1 MFMFREPGNRR
12 ERVSVRK
19 RIPRHYKIIGSLTLV
34 TLAVISVLL
43 FHSYLEAVS
52 LLRDQFA
59 GQQMLTIRQTARG
72 IEGRLGHLIREAE
85 ILSRMPAI
93 RRLDLVES
101 RKLMGQAFDEVKSF
115 QVNDISRTDAEG
127 IVRLTLNSPNLV
139 GQDFSFRKYFKEVR
153 RRKESVPAFEFLTF
167 RGFRKGEKGILVSM
181 PVFGEKGEFTGPVT
195 FVVEVGNLLREF
207 VPPEGGGRRTWVLD
221 EDGTVLYHP
230 GYGPGTSLADISE
243 PGSPFRKFL
252 ERSTAAESVRSHY
265 LSPDG
270 SKVIATS
277 HPIMLG
283 GRNWTIIAET
293 DEKVIHDLLGNF
305 NAGHLLGMLMAALAI
320 FFGGLAMALV
330 VDRSRSR
337 LQREINERE
346 KGEDAFRYREE
357 TYQTIVD
364 NSPS

>member
-1 MFMFREPGNRR
+1 MFIFREPGNRR
-12 ERVSVRK
+12 EGIYVLK
-19 RIPRHYKIIGSLTLV
+19 RIPRHYKVIGSLTV
-34 TLAVISVLL
+34 ATLAVLSFLL

-59 GQQMLTIRQTARG
+59 GQQMLTTRQTARG
-72 IEGRLGHLIREAE
+72 IEGSLGQLIREAE

-101 RKLMGQAFDEVKSF
+101 RKLMEQAFAEVKSF
-115 QVNDISRTDAEG
+115 HVNDISRTDAEG
-127 IVRLTLNSPNLV
+127 IVRLTLNSPNLL
-139 GQDFSFRKYFKEVR
+139 GQDFSFRAYFKEVR

-167 RGFRKGEKGILVSM
+167 RGFRQGERGILISM
-181 PVFGEKGEFTGPVT
+181 PVFGEKGEFTGPVN
-195 FVVEVGNLLREF
+195 FIVEVGNLLREF
-207 VPPEGGGRRTWVLD
+207 VPPEGSGRRTWVLD

-230 GYGPGTSLADISE
+230 GYGPGTSLADLSE

-252 ERSTAAESVRSHY
+252 ERSTAAESVRAHY

-270 SKVIATS
+270 SRMLATS

-293 DEKVIHDLLGNF
+293 DEKVIRDLLGNF
-305 NAGHLLGMLMAALAI
+305 NVWYLLGMMMAALAVI
-320 FFGGLAMALV
+320 FGGLALAVV
-330 VDRSRSR
+330 VDKARNR
-337 LQREINERE
+337 LQSEVAERE

-357 TYQTIVD
+357 TYQTIFD
-364 NSPS
+364 SSPS